1 MTNVTWRR
9 FDQSAKQRIVG
20 HTTIFPRVR
29 LLARAGSP
37 TRMLVDNW
45 SICPHCRTINIVAWP
60 TTSCF
65 ADRYTDEPSCRQNSH
80 AAILWVKPSDTP
92 PSCMALYYYNRCLH
106 GRPHTGGNGV
116 SWPYW
121 KMEEKLKRENMQKR
135 AVFYIYVIFF
145 RAIRAG
151 RCRERR
157 YAGHIFYSDILQN
170 APFRSQIFLI
180 FFASGGKRALTPLPT
195 KILRTLLDVY
205 SRCFTQLYFTT
216 RW

>member
-9 FDQSAKQRIVG
+9 FDQSEKQHIVG
-20 HTTIFPRVR
+20 HRTIFPKVR

-45 SICPHCRTINIVAWP
+45 STRPHCRTINIVAWP

-80 AAILWVKPSDTP
+80 AAILWVKLRNAAILYGTSLLQPMFTWASAHRGKWGQLTP
-92 PSCMALYYYNRCLH
+92 LENGWKIKKRKHAKQSSFLYLC
-106 GRPHTGGNGV
+106 
-116 SWPYW
+116 
-121 KMEEKLKRENMQKR
+121 
-135 AVFYIYVIFF
+135 YIL

-157 YAGHIFYSDILQN
+157 YADHIFHSDILQN
-170 APFRSQIFLI
+170 APFRSEIFLI

-195 KILRTLLDVY
+195 KILQTSLDVY
-205 SRCFTQLYFTT
+205 SRCFVGC
-216 RW
+216 W